1 MTETTDSTETM
12 PATNDGTTEPTVREG
27 TPVDERATT
36 DVDAVPTEQLQSAEE
51 HEGDKPR
58 SGGVMAGVAAI
69 VGTVLGAVSLTG
81 TGPSEMLRERK
92 GIIGQI
98 DASTGGG
105 DQIEAY
111 YTAPWHTAAL
121 VNGVFALLAIGT
133 AVAALILA
141 GRHTSATWTKS
152 VAWAGLVL
160 GVLGLLASAGMYFDL
175 FGSVPVLPKQ
185 PSTQPGG

>member
-12 PATNDGTTEPTVREG
+12 PATNEGTTEPTVRDG
-27 TPVDERATT
+27 TAVDETATS
-36 DVDAVPTEQLQSAEE
+36 DVDAAPIEQLQSAEE
-51 HEGDKPR
+51 HKGDKPG

-98 DASTGGG
+98 DASAGGG
-105 DQIEAY
+105 DQIKAF

-121 VNGVFALLAIGT
+121 VNGVVALLAIGT
-133 AVAALILA
+133 AVAASILA
-141 GRHTSATWTKS
+141 GRHTSATWVKS
-152 VAWAGLVL
+152 VALAGLVL